1 MSINPFEIL
10 IEKFERMEI
19 DGVIDTSAILELQNA
34 IDDCSKN
41 EKFWIKSENNVS
53 DSFLMYHATRNNR
66 LISEKIKERLC
77 MAKNNSDNPQIA
89 LDALKILPSMAEI
102 FDLISS
108 MENKKLSQSVVDYV
122 SNQSRVLREKAEVV
136 SLLPSIEDESA
147 SLDKRKVR
155 SRFNRLVKAVEDDSF
170 EIQGIF

>member
-1 MSINPFEIL
+1 MAINSFEIL
-10 IEKFERMEI
+10 IDKFERMEI
-19 DGVIDTSAILELQNA
+19 DGVIDSSAILELQNA
-34 IDDCSKN
+34 IDNCLKN
-41 EKFWIKSENNVS
+41 EEFWIKSENHIS

-66 LISEKIKERLC
+66 LIAEKIKERLHF
-77 MAKNNSDNPQIA
+77 AKNKGDNPKIA

-102 FDLISS
+102 FNLISF
-108 MENKKLSQSVVDYV
+108 MENKKLSQSVVDYI
-122 SNQSRVLREKAEVV
+122 SSQSRVLREKAEVV
-136 SLLPSIEDESA
+136 SLLPSIKDESA